1 MRIPKGFIPVL
12 AKEIIDELLRKD
24 QIELKSSR
32 AQVLALVEELILE
45 ELMVEDR
52 LNQEVREML
61 KQYDAEIEKGRLD
74 FRRLFDMT
82 KKKIVRDRNIV
93 L

>member
-1 MRIPKGFIPVL
+1 MRIPKGWIPVL
-12 AKEIIDELLRKD
+12 AGEIIEALLRKD
-24 QIELKSSR
+24 LIELKSSKD
-32 AQVLALVEELILE
+32 QVLALLEELIIE

-82 KKKIVRDRNIV
+82 KKKIVNDRNII